1 MLQQSWRGLRGRIG
15 RAWSGSKSAI
25 AVLVV
30 CLYSFASDHPY
41 SLASNN
47 DGDIDW
53 GLLSEALQGRCEL
66 LTVHGTSGVGR
77 LHRFVSYGSSISLLF
92 NTYVGLVVH
101 GRHLESRNG
110 ASVLDAIGER
120 CRLGSFEVAL
130 EGESGGHDDER
141 LTDD

>member
-1 MLQQSWRGLRGRIG
+1 LVWFEICHC
-15 RAWSGSKSAI
+15 
-25 AVLVV
+25 VLVV
-30 CLYSFASDHPY
+30 CLYSSSSGHSY

-47 DGDIDW
+47 DRDIDG
-53 GLLSEALQGRCEL
+53 GLLSEALQSSCEL

-77 LHRFVSYGSSISLLF
+77 LHRFVRYSSSNSWILD
-92 NTYVGLVVH
+92 TYVGLVVY
-101 GRHLESRNG
+101 GRHLEGRNG

-141 LTDD
+141 LTDY